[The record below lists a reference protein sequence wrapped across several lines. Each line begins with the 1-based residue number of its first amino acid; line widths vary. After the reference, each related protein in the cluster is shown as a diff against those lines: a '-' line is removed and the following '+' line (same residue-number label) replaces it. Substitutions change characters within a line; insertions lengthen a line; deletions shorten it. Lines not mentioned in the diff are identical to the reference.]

1 MTLFYGD
8 VDYIIQLASIEPM
21 DLQCDDEQE
30 LKSLVSDILQR
41 LKSHIDSRLSREVS
55 MEEMQYDAIQDIAE
69 RSVIDILNYAQQL
82 QMSDIVSRD
91 EMAVYLVH
99 AADAL
104 EKLDDKLAPF
114 QGKESQV
121 KITWTGRDRDAD
133 NNS

>member
-1 MTLFYGD
+1 MTLYYGD

-55 MEEMQYDAIQDIAE
+55 TEEMQYDAIQDIAE